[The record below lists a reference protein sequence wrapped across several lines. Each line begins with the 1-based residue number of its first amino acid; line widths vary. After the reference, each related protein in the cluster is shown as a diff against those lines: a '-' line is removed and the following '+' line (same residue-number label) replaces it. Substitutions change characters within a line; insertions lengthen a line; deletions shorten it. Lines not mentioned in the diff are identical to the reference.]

1 MNKQTKAKSHKNQI
15 RSREIDVRPFYWD
28 KLTKVV
34 SLDKSLYAI
43 LQLIDLKVVLIM
55 PFRYKL
61 MQVMKENIICMYAK
75 D

>member
-15 RSREIDVRPFYWD
+15 RSGEIDVRPFYWD
-28 KLTKVV
+28 KLTIV
-34 SLDKSLYAI
+34 SLGKSLYAI

-61 MQVMKENIICMYAK
+61 MQVMK
-75 D
+75 